1 MGEEQDLPEPC
12 VPCLS
17 CSGLLEPFMQTQSLE
32 SEVGGSREFK
42 ANLGY
47 RVKLYLKR

>member
-1 MGEEQDLPEPC
+1 MGEEQDLPERC